1 MKKAWTTEIG
11 PNDMILV
18 MKEQRV
24 QHSDS
29 FHEDTAV
36 ATEITEKVTTKTIA
50 IPLALLHWTAWI
62 TAAPLPIP

>member
-1 MKKAWTTEIG
+1 
-11 PNDMILV
+11 MILV